1 MEKDGFLFPLKLN
14 LFYSI
19 RFTDFDY
26 RNLQDKREKKDTLDL
41 FPLFFLGWGS
51 LTRPFFLVVGWF
63 SFPNSLHSVTRDD
76 EQTAAR
82 WLKSLACKAPF
93 NAKCTHTRMIRLL
106 FFLAAVYGDCRD
118 IVIPRKRRN
127 FSCLFSLSLSL
138 SLSPSLLLLSCS
150 FFSSCRR
157 RENRQNR
164 TGSKPRNKMGRAR
177 MTTKKRW
184 MMRALIA
191 LAHSDRTFFFHPHF
205 SMSLSLFMCLNYFPI

>member
-14 LFYSI
+14 FFI
-19 RFTDFDY
+19 RFDSPTLIIGIC
-26 RNLQDKREKKDTLDL
+26 RIKEEKIRWTC
-41 FPLFFLGWGS
+41 FPFWGGVINAS
-51 LTRPFFLVVGWF
+51 VFLVVGWF

-82 WLKSLACKAPF
+82 WLKSLACKLHSMRSV
-93 NAKCTHTRMIRLL
+93 HTRMIRLL
-106 FFLAAVYGDCRD
+106 FFLAAVYGDRRD

-127 FSCLFSLSLSL
+127 FSCLFFL
-138 SLSPSLLLLSCS
+138 SLLLLSYS

-191 LAHSDRTFFFHPHF
+191 LAHSDRTFSPLSFLCLF
-205 SMSLSLFMCLNYFPI
+205 LSLCVDIISLHNTAHTQKEK